1 MSIAKYFELKDQLKN
16 IEYKIQEHS
25 TNNNLAGSLTIIND
39 VREKML
45 QIGGEE
51 DEKATL
57 ESMKQFY
64 GRLLLVYL
72 NRSNAE
78 VNDIKRT
85 VSDKMDLLRKYI
97 GTLKEKLNVGRDFE
111 SGNSVIGL
119 VLTSELSGSS
129 GSSDETG
136 LNDKLDS
143 LSELASDASLFELS
157 FIGNVLHNFYM
168 IDKEQYFSSLDLWKK
183 LEMDPKKLISLI
195 RDMEAKGNET
205 GLVDLP
211 ENLRTSFW
219 TVLNDGQEVVEKED
233 YDPEKPVK
241 SSVTLTGVSTGRPVS
256 PRSPRERTP
265 RVPATGSAPGI
276 TDIPTRFI
284 PTARPTAKT
293 NPVTTTDTINIA
305 PSRSPEDFK
314 VPTGSAPGI
323 TDIPTRFI
331 PTARP
336 TAKINPVTTTDTINI
351 APSSSSE
358 DFKVPTVKKSRDDDD
373 DLPDLKPKPTRMKG
387 GGKYKTLHECL
398 LNKNSGE
405 LKECLSSLKKHD
417 NFNEIS
423 RIEVNSIKPIVLLRT
438 LEKYGFKR
446 NNNRIE
452 STSEWLRNRNNKFNS
467 NNDSKKMI
475 NYMQHMVDRVN
486 THNSLFNNIDISNKS
501 FRNNNTIKSID
512 NSSYL
517 EIDRVL
523 REKVNSYG
531 NQIPA
536 YMIQYIN
543 NNPNVNIS
551 DIEYRSTIQSGGS
564 VDVFNNLYT
573 QFKINNDNL
582 KTKIN
587 EYNRKTE
594 RLVRNANLI
603 KNLMYEN
610 INEGK
615 HTSEDIKSIV
625 NKYVHS
631 KDKVTRLHLDI
642 LDNMK
647 SLLI

>member
-1 MSIAKYFELKDQLKN
+1 
-16 IEYKIQEHS
+16 
-25 TNNNLAGSLTIIND
+25 
-39 VREKML
+39 
-45 QIGGEE
+45 
-51 DEKATL
+51 
-57 ESMKQFY
+57 
-64 GRLLLVYL
+64 
-72 NRSNAE
+72 
-78 VNDIKRT
+78 
-85 VSDKMDLLRKYI
+85 
-97 GTLKEKLNVGRDFE
+97 
-111 SGNSVIGL
+111 
-119 VLTSELSGSS
+119 
-129 GSSDETG
+129 
-136 LNDKLDS
+136 
-143 LSELASDASLFELS
+143 
-157 FIGNVLHNFYM
+157 
-168 IDKEQYFSSLDLWKK
+168 
-183 LEMDPKKLISLI
+183 
-195 RDMEAKGNET
+195 
-205 GLVDLP
+205 
-211 ENLRTSFW
+211 
-219 TVLNDGQEVVEKED
+219 
-233 YDPEKPVK
+233 
-241 SSVTLTGVSTGRPVS
+241 
-256 PRSPRERTP
+256 
-265 RVPATGSAPGI
+265 
-276 TDIPTRFI
+276 
-284 PTARPTAKT
+284 
-293 NPVTTTDTINIA
+293 
-305 PSRSPEDFK
+305 
-314 VPTGSAPGI
+314 
-323 TDIPTRFI
+323 
-331 PTARP
+331 
-336 TAKINPVTTTDTINI
+336 
-351 APSSSSE
+351 
-358 DFKVPTVKKSRDDDD
+358 
-373 DLPDLKPKPTRMKG
+373 MKG

>member
-1 MSIAKYFELKDQLKN
+1 MSIAKYFELKDKLKN

-51 DEKATL
+51 DETATL

-72 NRSNAE
+72 NRSSAE

-85 VSDKMDLLRKYI
+85 VSDKMDNLQKYI
-97 GTLKEKLNVGRDFE
+97 GTLKEKVKVGSELENRDFE
-111 SGNSVIGL
+111 GKVVSTIEL
-119 VLTSELSGSS
+119 DLTSELSGP
-129 GSSDETG
+129 SDKTG
-136 LNDKLDS
+136 LNDKLDD

-168 IDKEQYFSSLDLWKK
+168 IDKGQYFSSLDLWKK
-183 LEMDPKKLISLI
+183 LETDPRKLISVI
-195 RDMEAKGNET
+195 KTAEKKGDDA

-219 TVLNDGQEVVEKED
+219 TVLNDGQELVEKED

-241 SSVTLTGVSTGRPVS
+241 SSVTLTGVSTGLPVS
-256 PRSPRERTP
+256 PRSPRKRTP
-265 RVPATGSAPGI
+265 TVPAPGTTTGSAPG
-276 TDIPTRFI
+276 TTTRPTVPAQGTTTIPTTGSAPGTTNRPTVPARGTTTI
-284 PTARPTAKT
+284 PTTGSAPGTTTRPRARPPEKT
-293 NPVTTTDTINIA
+293 NPINIA
-305 PSRSPEDFK
+305 PATSPEDFK
-314 VPTGSAPGI
+314 DYRA
-323 TDIPTRFI
+323 
-331 PTARP
+331 
-336 TAKINPVTTTDTINI
+336 
-351 APSSSSE
+351 
-358 DFKVPTVKKSRDDDD
+358 KKSDDDD
-373 DLPDLKPKPTRMKG
+373 DLLSGLKPQPALMKG

-446 NNNRIE
+446 HNNRIE

-501 FRNNNTIKSID
+501 FKNNNTIKSID

-625 NKYVHS
+625 NKYINS